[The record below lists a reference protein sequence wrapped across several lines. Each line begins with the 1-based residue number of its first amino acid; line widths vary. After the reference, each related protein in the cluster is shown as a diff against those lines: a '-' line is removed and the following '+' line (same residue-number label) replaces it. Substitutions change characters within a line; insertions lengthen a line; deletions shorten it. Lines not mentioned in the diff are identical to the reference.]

1 VVTTQGHIR
10 GWSLSTL
17 LQMVEIDKRTCT
29 MRVETGDNVGL
40 LFFRDG
46 NLIHAETGPFR
57 GIDAAYEIV
66 NWGEDAEIDVDGAM
80 GLQKVTID
88 LPITRLLLE
97 GFTRRD
103 EAQRAVAAEA
113 VPAKRAADAP
123 TPLRVLHGGPE
134 ADEPAA
140 FDLSSK
146 EEEDVSKLQ
155 GLLDRFRD
163 EVPEFFSTDIVNIDS
178 GLSIGGGTL
187 DADFD
192 ASIASASYSEV
203 VKSNRRALDLL
214 GLGNDCTEDILISTE
229 KVYILIRMLAGE
241 YYHLVAIARKGN
253 LGLARAIMKK
263 YEAPLLQAVG
273 QLA

>member
-1 VVTTQGHIR
+1 
-10 GWSLSTL
+10 
-17 LQMVEIDKRTCT
+17 
-29 MRVETGDNVGL
+29 
-40 LFFRDG
+40 
-46 NLIHAETGPFR
+46 
-57 GIDAAYEIV
+57 
-66 NWGEDAEIDVDGAM
+66 
-80 GLQKVTID
+80 
-88 LPITRLLLE
+88 
-97 GFTRRD
+97 
-103 EAQRAVAAEA
+103 
-113 VPAKRAADAP
+113 
-123 TPLRVLHGGPE
+123 
-134 ADEPAA
+134 
-140 FDLSSK
+140 
-146 EEEDVSKLQ
+146 
-155 GLLDRFRD
+155 
-163 EVPEFFSTDIVNIDS
+163 VPEFVSTDIVNIDS

>member
-163 EVPEFFSTDIVNIDS
+163 EVPEFVSTDIVNIDS